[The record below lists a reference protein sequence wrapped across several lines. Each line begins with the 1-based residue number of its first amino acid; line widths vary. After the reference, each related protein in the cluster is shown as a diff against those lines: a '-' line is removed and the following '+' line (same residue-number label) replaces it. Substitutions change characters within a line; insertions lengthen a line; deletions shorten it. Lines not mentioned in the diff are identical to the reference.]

1 MKGKPK
7 ERPQRKIG
15 EAEKHLHSQNKSGVK
30 SLHSGQ
36 LLIQSFVETLPC
48 TSSHN
53 PHDFGAVVGAVASR
67 FSAGHRFEAVQEYL
81 GKWVIEVSLEVKLPT
96 IWTDEK
102 NRWEGSEKRRE
113 EETCLKEVSQNCFVM
128 LSPSK
133 LSSSKTEEVSQNSF
147 VFKCR

>member
-67 FSAGHRFEAVQEYL
+67 FSAGHRFEAVQEDL

-102 NRWEGSEKRRE
+102 KQVGRVREEKRRRNMFE
-113 EETCLKEVSQNCFVM
+113 GSLAELFRDVVTVEK
-128 LSPSK
+128 
-133 LSSSKTEEVSQNSF
+133 
-147 VFKCR
+147 